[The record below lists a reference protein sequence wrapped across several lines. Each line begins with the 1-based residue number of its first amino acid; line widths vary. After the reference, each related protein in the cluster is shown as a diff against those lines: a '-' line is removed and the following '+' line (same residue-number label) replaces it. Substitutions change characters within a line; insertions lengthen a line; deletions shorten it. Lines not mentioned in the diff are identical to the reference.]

1 MALTGLVPAVHSFG
15 CFLSTRPN
23 EQIYNQCTEGTKVI
37 YTGSLVGLV
46 PGGPGHSHQS
56 VRDISALGAMPR
68 MALLEPCS
76 EHEARLCLE
85 WAVREAPGSVYI
97 RLVSVPWELGF
108 EPSAPERLE
117 LGRGE
122 VVRGGSDAVLVG
134 AGPIVLSQAYAAAE
148 VLAARGVECTVV
160 DLPWLRD
167 VDGAW
172 LAELAAGA
180 PILCVDNHYLNGG
193 QGDAVA
199 QALATQDVAP
209 VTLVRKIGV
218 DRVPQ
223 CGTNDEVLRAHGLD
237 AEGIA
242 ARVAAELPSR
252 V

>member
-1 MALTGLVPAVHSFG
+1 
-15 CFLSTRPN
+15 
-23 EQIYNQCTEGTKVI
+23 
-37 YTGSLVGLV
+37 VGLV

-76 EHEARLCLE
+76 EHEARMCLE

-108 EPSAPERLE
+108 EPPAPERLE

-122 VVRGGSDAVLVG
+122 VVRAGSDAVLVG
-134 AGPIVLSQAYAAAE
+134 AGPIVLSQAYGAAE
-148 VLAARGVECTVV
+148 RLAAQGVECAVL